1 VSSDRWRRIASIL
14 DLAQGLDPDA
24 RARLLDETC
33 DDPDLRTEV
42 ESLLEYA
49 STGASFLRT
58 GGAHAL
64 PKSLLPADLTAV
76 PTAVP
81 LPSGRLGH
89 RYRVLRRLGRGGMG
103 TVFEAADERF
113 GRTAA
118 VKATSIASPY
128 HLYALES
135 EARLLS
141 VLRHPSLPAVSDWFT
156 EDGFCCVVMDY
167 VPGLTLGELLR
178 SRLATVARP
187 FEPSLVLLWADQ
199 LLDALDFLHS
209 HTPPIVHRDVKP
221 DNLKL
226 TPLGQVVL
234 LDFGLAKGSAGPWP
248 SEPANEELRGFTP
261 CYASLEQMRGLGTD
275 PRSDLYS
282 LGATCYE
289 FLTGR
294 RPEDAVE
301 RALARLAGRPDP
313 CPPAHEIEEGVGPF
327 VASVVERAMSLDP
340 DDRPASAAAMRLDLA
355 FAAQCRPTGALAGGR
370 RAQAAPRPPRISSV
384 AILDFAS
391 TTESSRAIAR
401 TLTEALAGALAACHE
416 IRVLSP
422 AAAGAV
428 RAASDPASVGRQ
440 LGVDAVV
447 VGRVVEIGERVLAEA
462 RLLASADGWH
472 LWGSHANHVAR
483 DFDLLVRRLAD
494 ALRDFLV
501 GELGHEMR
509 ARRSSRHTLDARA
522 RDHYLKSRSHLAGR
536 APSDLRMGIRRAEL
550 AAEIDADFAPAQA
563 TLAEGLAVLAT
574 YGLDHPRVL
583 LARAERAVRR
593 ALSIDPDL
601 ADAHAALG
609 LTLLQVCDVA
619 GAERSLLRAV
629 ELVGDDARYRQWLVF
644 CHLAAGRLD
653 RAVDEARRAVE
664 LDASSTMARANLAWA
679 LYFRRDFAEAIDEC
693 HRAITL
699 DVTFWRG
706 YWTMGRSLLLLGR
719 IEEAS
724 RQLARGFVFV
734 EHPALLSVRAAAAA
748 RMGDL
753 EEAISLFDALSAS
766 NAEGYLSPYFLA
778 EAYAGFGDHA
788 AALACLRRAYEDQ
801 MWLVTQL
808 AIEPYFD
815 GLRREPG
822 FRELVE
828 SIARGP
834 FTVGLGG

>member
-1 VSSDRWRRIASIL
+1 VSSDRWRRVASIL
-14 DLAQGLDPDA
+14 DRAEGLDPEA

-33 DDPDLRTEV
+33 NDPDVRAEV

-64 PKSLLPADLTAV
+64 PRSLRPTDLTAV
-76 PTAVP
+76 RSAAS

-89 RYRVLRRLGRGGMG
+89 RYRVLRRLGHGGMG
-103 TVFEAADERF
+103 TVFEAADELF

-141 VLRHPSLPAVSDWFT
+141 VLRHPSLPAVSDWFI

-167 VPGLTLGELLR
+167 VPGMTLGELLA
-178 SRLATVARP
+178 SRLTAVAKP

-199 LLDALDFLHS
+199 LLDALDFLHT
-209 HTPPIVHRDVKP
+209 HDPPIVHRDVKP
-221 DNLKL
+221 ENLKL

-234 LDFGLAKGSAGPWP
+234 LDFGLAKGSAGTWP
-248 SEPANEELRGFTP
+248 AEPANEGLRGFTP
-261 CYASLEQMRGLGTD
+261 YYASLEQMRGLGTD

-294 RPEDAVE
+294 RPADAVQ

-313 CPPAHEIEEGVGPF
+313 CPPANEIEEGVGPF
-327 VASVVERAMSLDP
+327 VASVIERAMSLDP
-340 DDRPASAAAMRLDLA
+340 DDRPATAASMRLDLA
-355 FAAQCRPTGALAGGR
+355 FAAQGRPSSGLEGGR
-370 RAQAAPRPPRISSV
+370 RAHSAPRPPRIGSV

-401 TLTEALAGALAACHE
+401 RLSEVLAGALAACGE

-422 AAAGAV
+422 AAAGAL
-428 RAASDPASVGRQ
+428 RAASDPASAGRQ

-472 LWGSHANHVAR
+472 LWGSHANHIAR

-501 GELGHEMR
+501 GELGHEEQT
-509 ARRSSRHTLDARA
+509 RRSSRHTLDARA

-550 AAEIDADFAPAQA
+550 AAEIDADFAPAHA
-563 TLAEGLAVLAT
+563 SIAEGLVVLGT
-574 YGLDHPRVL
+574 YGLDNPRVL
-583 LARAERAVRR
+583 LARAERAARR

-609 LTLLQVCDVA
+609 LTLLQAYDVA

-629 ELVGDDARYRQWLVF
+629 ELGGDDARYRQWLAF
-644 CHLAAGRLD
+644 CHLGAGRLD
-653 RAVDEARRAVE
+653 RAVEEARRAVE
-664 LDASSTMARANLAWA
+664 LDSSSTLAHANLAWS

-719 IEEAS
+719 LEEAS
-724 RQLARGFVFV
+724 HQLARGLGFV
-734 EHPALLSVRAAAAA
+734 EHPALLSVRAATAA
-748 RMGDL
+748 RMGKL
-753 EEAISLFDALSAS
+753 EEARSLFDALTAS
-766 NAEGYLSPYFLA
+766 NADGYLSPYFLA
-778 EAYAGFGDHA
+778 EAYVGFGDHA

-801 MWLVTQL
+801 VWAVTSL
-808 AIEPYFD
+808 DIEPYFD
-815 GLRREPG
+815 ELRREPD
-822 FRELVE
+822 FRELVA